1 MSRFATIAIAALLVS
16 GCGNS
21 PDLPSGEENAS
32 QAAAATANMAE
43 QEGVVPPDAVTQP
56 GYGTE
61 NAAGDALDTQ
71 DIVTG
76 NTAAPQ

>member
-1 MSRFATIAIAALLVS
+1 MYRFATIATAALLVA
-16 GCGNS
+16 GCGNT
-21 PDLPSGEENAS
+21 PDQPSGEENAS

-61 NAAGDALDTQ
+61 NAAGDVLDSQ
-71 DIVTG
+71 DQVTG
-76 NTAAPQ
+76 NVAAPQ